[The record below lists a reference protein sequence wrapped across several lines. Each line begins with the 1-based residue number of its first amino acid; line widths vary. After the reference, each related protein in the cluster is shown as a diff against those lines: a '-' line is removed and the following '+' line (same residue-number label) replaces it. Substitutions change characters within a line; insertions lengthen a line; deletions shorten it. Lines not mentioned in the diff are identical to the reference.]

1 MMKTDTQLQK
11 DVMDEI
17 KWEPSTTAA
26 QIGVTAKDGVVTLT
40 GVVATYAEKW
50 AVEKAAQRVEGVK
63 GLAEEITIKPYGE
76 HVKSDTEIAEAA
88 VSSLKWHVWV
98 PNSIQATVAQ
108 GWVTLKGTVDWDYQR
123 TAAYDAICFMPGVK
137 GVSNDITLKPTAK
150 PTAVKDQIEK
160 AFVRSAE
167 LDAGKVKVSADGGAV
182 TLSGSVR
189 SWGEKD
195 QAGLAAWNAPGVNS
209 VTNDLAVSYT

>member
-1 MMKTDTQLQK
+1 MKTDTQLQK

-26 QIGVTAKDGVVTLT
+26 QIGVTANDGVVTLT

-50 AVEKAAQRVEGVK
+50 AVEKAAQRVDGVK
-63 GLAEEITIKPYGE
+63 GLAEEITIKPYGV
-76 HVKSDTEIAEAA
+76 HVKSDTEIAAAA
-88 VSSLKWHVWV
+88 VSALDWHVWV
-98 PNSIQATVAQ
+98 PSGIQATVAQ

-123 TAAYDAICFMPGVK
+123 TAAYNAVRFMPGVK
-137 GVSNDITLKPTAK
+137 GVSDDITLKPTAQ
-150 PTAVKDQIEK
+150 PAGVKSAIEK

-167 LDAGKVKVSADGGAV
+167 LDATTVKVAANGGAV

-195 QAGLAAWNAPGVNS
+195 QAGSAAWNAPGVNS